1 MPVVDTRPPW
11 LVEIEKSFGKGILK
25 PASQIV
31 GVEYRGSGSLALDVA
46 LGGGWPKRRVID
58 VIGKESSGKT
68 LLFEL
73 AAIEAQQREGLRSIL
88 FDFEGTFEVERFK
101 MLGGDPSMLDII
113 TAENVEDE
121 YTDDGKLKSDRRT
134 LPLLYGEYAV
144 DMAKIILRASDTH
157 ACMCF
162 DSTGAMISIAEFET
176 KMEQGQAK
184 QTMTQTARLLSD
196 SLRVLVGSGMLARS
210 ANGITAFFISQLRDN
225 VGGRGFHGLPPP
237 DKKTG
242 GRALRFYASVQVE
255 VSKGD
260 RIKADVDND
269 FGSKDAGVEIG
280 GETKIRVRKQKC
292 NRFQGRVA
300 SFEVYQDGDIR
311 GMDRY
316 GELVKL
322 SALVGE
328 VTKSGSWYKFPKDPG
343 RDNVQGPDKFEKML
357 HEDYEYYLAL
367 SERTRNALAR
377 QMDSYALPAEE
388 LVDEN
393 QFVGDDVIN
402 GEIVAEVNAD

>member
-1 MPVVDTRPPW
+1 MAVIDKPAYV
-11 LVEIEKSFGKGILK
+11 LEIEKAFGKGILK
-25 PASQIV
+25 PASEIR
-31 GVEYRGSGSLALDVA
+31 GVEYRGTGSLALDVA

-58 VIGKESSGKT
+58 VVGKEGGGKT
-68 LLFEL
+68 LIFEL
-73 AAIEAQQREGLRSIL
+73 AAIEAQQREGLRSLL

-121 YTDDGKLKSDRRT
+121 YDGDGKLKADRRMQ
-134 LPLLYGEYAV
+134 PLLYGEYAV
-144 DMAKIILRASDTH
+144 DMAKIILRASDKH

-210 ANGITAFFISQLRDN
+210 ANGLTMFFISQLRDN
-225 VGGRGFHGLPPP
+225 IGGRGFHGLPPP

-269 FGSKDAGVEIG
+269 FGSKDTGVEIG
-280 GETKIRVRKQKC
+280 GETKVRVRKQKC

-322 SALVGE
+322 SILVGE
-328 VTKSGSWYKFPKDPG
+328 VEKSGSWIKFPKDG
-343 RDNVQGPDKFEKML
+343 FDNVQGPAKFEEL
-357 HEDYEYYLAL
+357 LRRDNDYFLKL
-367 SERTRNALAR
+367 SERTRLALAR
-377 QMDSYALPAEE
+377 QMDSHALPSEE
-388 LVDEN
+388 LIDET
-393 QFVGDDVIN
+393 QFTA
-402 GEIVAEVNAD
+402 GEIVDGTSSAD